1 MLVPGLQDCCYTITL
16 SHCLDVAVLLKC
28 QCHIR
33 SQVIESLNDYLDLH
47 VSQEGQAIACES
59 EMLLNF
65 GLCVCAIK
73 SLHCRTG
80 SLRVVASTFGWLLH
94 HIRQSGPKRLPVIGL
109 AVKSGKSARER
120 AGRTTVRPAS
130 DG

>member
-1 MLVPGLQDCCYTITL
+1 MKAISGVGPWITGLLFTITL

-33 SQVIESLNDYLDLH
+33 SQVIESLRDYLDLH
-47 VSQEGQAIACES
+47 VSQEGQVIACECK
-59 EMLLNF
+59 MLLNF

-80 SLRVVASTFGWLLH
+80 SLRHF
-94 HIRQSGPKRLPVIGL
+94 
-109 AVKSGKSARER
+109 
-120 AGRTTVRPAS
+120 
-130 DG
+130 